1 MTEETTKTAEETAD
15 ALAAKREI
23 RLAQEQTEALAE
35 LNVAREKANNLAD
48 AGLKKTEKWALAR
61 KAELQALIDLEK
73 ANIALAKAQQD
84 PAALAEATENLRE
97 YTEAQEEVAESL
109 SKARDQAA
117 AGREAFRNLAGS
129 VLSLDGPMGK
139 LKGALEQGRNG
150 LKGFAEDAMRSVM
163 SGDLFLSMGL
173 KLIDMNVKFALE
185 QNKVIAGFR
194 AQTGA
199 GDEFNNVIRQTE
211 RATFSAGVTLADTA
225 DAVQA
230 LKNEFTDF
238 TYLNEEQQQQI
249 TETTSLLNKMGF
261 SLSTQASVM
270 QTATQT
276 LGMSVGEA
284 EGLLVDLASTAR
296 SLGMDVNEVGQAFE
310 ANKDFI
316 VRFGEDGQE
325 VFEEMAVAAKALGIE
340 LGTLVGVVDK
350 FKTFD
355 EAGRSVGRLNAIL
368 GGPFLNSID
377 MLNAAYEDP
386 IEGINMLRDAFDQ
399 AGTSVEDLSGAE
411 LEAFASAI
419 GLSTS
424 ETKKLL
430 GATNEEMEIQRME
443 QEELAKQGRLTQ
455 DIMTQLNNVFSSLLI
470 DIGPL
475 IDELLVPLVEWLGEA
490 SQAFSKLLQSENGI
504 RTFFTVVFGLLG
516 MGIGMMLGFT
526 AAIPGVGPF
535 LAATASLQAL
545 GYIAAGAA
553 IGGLGGSVLGL
564 GLGSVAAESV
574 GKGGKEKTTPHF
586 ANGGVVGT
594 STAIVGEHGPELVEM
609 PVGSRVTTAPATK
622 QLTDAITKLSA
633 KLDSV
638 GGGPI
643 QLDVYIGRE
652 KIDEIVVKA
661 LNSPAGKRALSPYAG

>member
-1 MTEETTKTAEETAD
+1 MAEETTKTAEETAQ

-23 RLAQEQTEALAE
+23 RLAQEQTEALEE

-73 ANIALAKAQQD
+73 ANIALAKAQQE
-84 PAALAEATENLRE
+84 PGALAEATENLRE

-109 SKARDQAA
+109 SKARDQVA

>member
-15 ALAAKREI
+15 ALAAKRKI
-23 RLAQEQTEALAE
+23 RLAQEQAEALEE
-35 LNVAREKANNLAD
+35 LNVAREKANELDD

-73 ANIALAKAQQD
+73 ANIALAKAQQE
-84 PAALAEATENLRE
+84 PGALAEATENLRE

-652 KIDEIVVKA
+652 KIDEIVVNA
-661 LNSPAGKRALSPYAG
+661 LNSPAGKRTLSPYAS